1 MPLTNYPNGVSSFG
15 MPVLPGPRPTTG
27 NVFFVHSGTGVD
39 GRDGT
44 DPAAPLATID
54 AAVNKCTADKG
65 DIIYVMPGH
74 SEALAAAADIALD
87 VAGISVIG
95 LGTGDLKATVT
106 FGTAT
111 TADIDVDAD
120 NVTIAGMR
128 FVSAINSL
136 ANMIDVNAEYCLIE
150 DCDFVTSSTYE
161 CLDFIDLATTKDFLT
176 VRGCSFIQPTDP
188 EGTDAAVNTGAI
200 YFVDSEHILVENC
213 YFNGFFE
220 SAILHNKTTAAKYV
234 WVRNCYG
241 IQALSG
247 AEVFIQVATMSGGV
261 QNSLFI
267 IPNAD
272 DVSEAKTWGT
282 LSANFYVDINSSVGN
297 DGAGG
302 QLAVAGASAAT

>member
-1 MPLTNYPNGVSSFG
+1 MPITNYPQGLSSFG

-27 NVFFVHSGTGVD
+27 SVFFVDSNTGVD
-39 GRDGT
+39 GREGT

-54 AAVNKCTADKG
+54 AAINKCTANKG

-74 SEALAAAADIALD
+74 AESIAAAGDIDID
-87 VAGISVIG
+87 VEGVSIIG
-95 LGTGDLKATVT
+95 LGTGDLKPTVT

-120 NVTIAGMR
+120 NVTISGLR

-136 ANMIDVNAEYCLIE
+136 ANFIDVNMQHCLIE
-150 DCDFVTSSTYE
+150 DCDFVTSNTYE
-161 CLDFIDLATTKDFLT
+161 CLCFIDMATTKDFLT
-176 VRGCSFIQPTDP
+176 VRGCRFIQPTDP
-188 EGTDAAVNTGAI
+188 EGTDAAAATGCV
-200 YFVDSEHILVENC
+200 YFVDSEHLLFENC

-220 SAILHNKTTAAKYV
+220 SAIFHNKTTAAKYV

-247 AEVFIQVATMSGGV
+247 AEVFIQVANMSGGV

-282 LSANFYVDINSSVGN
+282 LSANFYVDVNSAVGN